1 MSSEDSI
8 IFGWW
13 TLGRVALSS
22 YRFDKRKIRTISGFH
37 PSSMKELGAFHST
50 VSSLDIY
57 KDLFLPG
64 DALLFLTM
72 DVPLLRGITVEGAD
86 VLDFL
91 SPSGDQK
98 IISVN

>member
-1 MSSEDSI
+1 
-8 IFGWW
+8 
-13 TLGRVALSS
+13 
-22 YRFDKRKIRTISGFH
+22 
-37 PSSMKELGAFHST
+37 MKELGAFHST

-64 DALLFLTM
+64 DALLFLM
-72 DVPLLRGITVEGAD
+72 DVPLLRGITVEGGD

>member
-1 MSSEDSI
+1 
-8 IFGWW
+8 
-13 TLGRVALSS
+13 
-22 YRFDKRKIRTISGFH
+22 
-37 PSSMKELGAFHST
+37 MKEVGAFHST

-57 KDLFLPG
+57 IYKDLFLAG

-72 DVPLLRGITVEGAD
+72 DVPLLRGITGGD
-86 VLDFL
+86 ILDFL